1 VGRALP
7 GPGGSRGLEGRF
19 RSRVRHLRR
28 ISVEGQEFLTASDA
42 DLLDQVRL
50 IKGTET
56 LEGMLFAIL
65 FSYEEER
72 QMGGEQ

>member
-1 VGRALP
+1 
-7 GPGGSRGLEGRF
+7 
-19 RSRVRHLRR
+19 
-28 ISVEGQEFLTASDA
+28 VEGQEFLTASDA